1 MADGVM
7 IAYLPEDGA
16 WCKQNLPHM
25 TLVYAGLVE
34 EHKETDLNVMA
45 KDAISAAR
53 ITGPFSLPVTA
64 VDVYGEGDEAV
75 DVLVLYPTPQLLL
88 ARNLV
93 AHWNKSEFTEFKP
106 HATIGPVG
114 SAFTDNVP
122 YYDDRPDQYDPGDS
136 RYQMMKKSTLP
147 DRLYFNRIAV
157 VWGDKKL
164 IFNTNSF

>member
-7 IAYLPEDGA
+7 IAYLPEEGA
-16 WCKQNLPHM
+16 WCKQDLPHM
-25 TLVYAGLVE
+25 TLVYAGTIDE
-34 EHKETDLNVMA
+34 RQPTDLNDLA

-53 ITGPFSLPVTA
+53 ITGPFSLPVTG
-64 VDVYGEGDEAV
+64 VEVYGEDDEAV

-93 AHWNKSEFTEFKP
+93 KHWNKSEFTEYKP
-106 HATIGPVG
+106 HATIGPEG
-114 SAFTDNVP
+114 SASATEVP
-122 YYDDRPDQYDPGDS
+122 YVDDGRTDYYEDS
-136 RYQMMKKSTLP
+136 RYMRVKKSTLP

-164 IFNTNSF
+164 VFNTNSF